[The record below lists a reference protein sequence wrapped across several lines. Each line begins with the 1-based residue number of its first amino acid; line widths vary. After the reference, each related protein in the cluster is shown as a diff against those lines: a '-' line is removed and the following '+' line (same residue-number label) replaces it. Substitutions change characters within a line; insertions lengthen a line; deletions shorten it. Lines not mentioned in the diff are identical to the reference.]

1 MKPYSF
7 FCLKVKILSLWFGFQ
22 IFSSISTFG
31 TESILMD
38 SITQDTTKK
47 MTIVPLPVIYY
58 TPETHWAFGA
68 LGQFLF
74 KMSAKDTASRTSS
87 LQVTAIYTANKQ
99 YLANT
104 TYNVFFDQEKYWLNG
119 YITYKKF
126 PEFFY
131 GLGNNTSLEN
141 RENFSYFSI
150 DWAGSFVRKIKK
162 GTFLGITHKFQKM
175 YDVVPDPDTFL
186 ENSTLAG
193 ARGFRISG
201 IGLTFIR
208 DERNSIINASR
219 GFYLEFSTRLFR
231 KMLGSEY
238 EYEFYRIDARK
249 YFSLSKN
256 QRHILA
262 FQALGEF
269 RSGTVPI
276 HRLSRMG
283 GEYTMR
289 GHYIGRY
296 RDNQYWTT
304 QAEYRFPIY
313 KFLGG
318 VGFAG
323 MGNVCQSCIE
333 TPFDKLKYSV
343 GSGLRF
349 MIDKTERLNIRLDY
363 AFIRDDSNFYI
374 QITEAF

>member
-1 MKPYSF
+1 MKHDLRFWLKIGILGSWFSF
-7 FCLKVKILSLWFGFQ
+7 QFFG
-22 IFSSISTFG
+22 STPTFA
-31 TESILMD
+31 TKLTPAD
-38 SITQDTTKK
+38 STRQDTTKN

-58 TPETHWAFGA
+58 TPETRWAFGA

-74 KMSAKDTASRTSS
+74 KINPKDTVARTSS
-87 LQVTAIYTANKQ
+87 LQVATVYTINKQ
-99 YLANT
+99 YMVNT
-104 TYNVFFDQEKYWLNG
+104 TYNIFFDQEKYWLNG
-119 YITYKKF
+119 YFTYKKF

-131 GLGNNTSLEN
+131 GIGNNTSLEN
-141 RENFSYFSI
+141 EENFSYFSI
-150 DWAGSFVRKIKK
+150 DWDGWFVRQIKK

-175 YDVVPDPDTFL
+175 YDVVPDSDTFL

-201 IGLTFIR
+201 IGLAFIR
-208 DERNSIINASR
+208 DERNSIINASQ
-219 GFYLEFSTRLFR
+219 GFYLGFSSRFFR
-231 KMLGSEY
+231 KILGSEF

-249 YFSLSKN
+249 YFPLSKN
-256 QRHILA
+256 KHHVLA
-262 FQALGEF
+262 FQILGEF
-269 RSGTVPI
+269 RTGAVPV

-296 RDNQYWTT
+296 RDNQYWAT

-323 MGNVCQSCIE
+323 MGNVCQLCIE
-333 TPFDKLKYSV
+333 TPFNKLKYSV
-343 GSGLRF
+343 GGGLRF